1 MPNLSLE
8 MTVARPITEV
18 FEFFAD
24 AGNLER
30 ITPPELRFRILTP
43 QPIEMKPGTLI
54 DYRLS
59 LFGLSV
65 RWRTLI
71 SDWSPPDRF
80 VDEQIR
86 GPYREWIHTHT
97 FEETPGGTVI
107 RDAVRYRLP
116 FGLLG
121 LPAQPLIRL
130 QLNRIFA
137 YRQRMTRE
145 ILGGRPKPDLNG
157 LDVKLPRQAP
167 EGTHLGRK
175 EKRQ

>member
-1 MPNLSLE
+1 VHLWEVSGIVPILNQE
-8 MTVARPITEV
+8 MIVPRPINDV
-18 FEFFAD
+18 FALFAD

-43 QPIEMKPGTLI
+43 PPIEMKAGTLI
-54 DYRLS
+54 DYRIR
-59 LFGLSV
+59 LFGKPV
-65 RWRTLI
+65 AWRTLI

-97 FEETPGGTVI
+97 FEEMPGGTVI
-107 RDAVRYRLP
+107 RDEVRYRLP

-121 LPAQPLIRL
+121 LPAQPLVRL
-130 QLNRIFA
+130 QLHRIFA

-145 ILGGRPKPDLNG
+145 ILGGL
-157 LDVKLPRQAP
+157 A
-167 EGTHLGRK
+167 ET
-175 EKRQ
+175 